1 MKIGFDGKRFFF
13 NMTGLGN
20 YSRST
25 ISQLGRFYPENSYH
39 LFTPKITDKGLRLA
53 SSFGA
58 KVHTPGHIGKIFSS
72 LWRSVF
78 MEYTLA
84 NHNLDIYHG
93 LSHELPLLHKKS
105 RTRRIVTMHDLIFI
119 RYPELY
125 GKIDAFLYT
134 QKYRTSCH
142 AADLI
147 IATSEQTKTDLIDFF
162 HISPQKI
169 KIVYQSCDPIFYDKI
184 PPVELQKT
192 ITRLKLPSAY
202 LLSVGSLA
210 PRKQPEMLIQA
221 LSALPQSLRL
231 PLIFVGNGNPSYV
244 KKLHEL
250 VNRLELNELI
260 RFQGRAE
267 TSDLPAIYQAATVFL
282 YPSLFEGFGIPILEA
297 LFSETPVIT
306 SDAACMREVGGT
318 NSIFINPTN
327 PDELVAALTSVLE
340 NDKKRNEMAKKGR
353 EFAMQ
358 FHEKNSAASLIS
370 CYREII

>member
-25 ISQLGRFYPENSYH
+25 LSQLGRFYPENSYH
-39 LFTPKITDKGLRLA
+39 IFTPKTTVKGLQLA

-58 KVHTPGHIGKIFSS
+58 AVHTPKHIGRIFPS

-84 NHNLDIYHG
+84 AHNLDIYHG

-105 RTRRIVTMHDLIFI
+105 RTKQIVTMHDLIFL

-125 GKIDAFLYT
+125 TKIDAFLYT
-134 QKYRTSCH
+134 QKYRTSCRT
-142 AADLI
+142 ADLV

-162 HISPQKI
+162 QISSQKI
-169 KIVYQSCDPIFYDKI
+169 KTVYQSCDPIFYNKI
-184 PPVELQKT
+184 QPAELQKIT
-192 ITRLKLPSAY
+192 TRLELPSAY

-210 PRKQPEMLIQA
+210 PRKQPEMLIHA
-221 LSALPQSLRL
+221 LSALPQNLRL
-231 PLIFVGNGNPSYV
+231 PLIFIGNGNPSYV

-250 VNRLELNELI
+250 VNRLKLNELV
-260 RFQGRAE
+260 RFQGRVE
-267 TSDLPAIYQAATVFL
+267 TNDLPAIYQAATVFL

-306 SDAACMREVGGT
+306 SNVSCMREIGGA
-318 NSIFINPTN
+318 NSIFINPTDI
-327 PDELVAALTSVLE
+327 DELISALISVLE

-370 CYREII
+370 CYKEII